1 MVTFLTDAYSVLW
14 ADLSFTKRRW
24 LRTLLV
30 SLVGPVL
37 YLIAFG
43 YGLGRGINVQNGNYL
58 DFVIPGIIALTAM
71 TSSYNGAGTKLNV
84 SRRFYKT
91 FDEFLMSPISHT
103 ALIIGKSLIG
113 VIRGLISAIAFLII
127 AFILSHTLLI
137 SPLFVVTLLISC
149 FTFAFLGVL
158 AALLANSYE
167 DMGNFT
173 TFIILPMT
181 FLGGTFFSVSGLPIV
196 LRVIL
201 YVLPLTHSS
210 VCLRAEALGQP
221 FPWISLLAL
230 IGFGLAFFL
239 GSSIRLRKLSV

>member
-1 MVTFLTDAYSVLW
+1 MVDVLRDAYSVLW

-30 SLVGPVL
+30 SLVGPLL
-37 YLIAFG
+37 YLVAFG
-43 YGLGRGINVQNGNYL
+43 YGLGRGISFQNASYL
-58 DFVIPGIIALTAM
+58 EFVIPGIIALTAM

-91 FDEFLMSPISHT
+91 FDEFLMSPVSHT

-113 VIRGLISAIAFLII
+113 VIRGLISSIAFLII
-127 AFILSHTLLI
+127 ALILSHTLLI
-137 SPLFVVTLLISC
+137 TPLFIITLIVSC

-173 TFIILPMT
+173 AFIILPMT
-181 FLGGTFFSVSGLPIV
+181 FLGGTFFAIDGLP
-196 LRVIL
+196 LALKVIL
-201 YVLPLTHSS
+201 YLLPLTHSS
-210 VCLRAEALGQP
+210 ICLRAEAMGQP

-230 IGFGLAFFL
+230 AAFGLAFFM
-239 GSSIRLRKLSV
+239 GSIIRLKKLSL